1 MQSVTETKSQSH
13 MENNSFAQAIES
25 EIKRFEK
32 HDGISLYGLI
42 METVERALLQTIMN
56 KCLYNQ
62 SHAARMLG
70 LSRTNLRLKLRH
82 YFGDKYF
89 KGQVQL

>member
-1 MQSVTETKSQSH
+1 MPPVTETKSQSL

-25 EIKRFEK
+25 EIRRFEN

-62 SHAARMLG
+62 SRAARMLG

-82 YFGDKYF
+82 YFGDMYF
-89 KGQVQL
+89 KGQVKL